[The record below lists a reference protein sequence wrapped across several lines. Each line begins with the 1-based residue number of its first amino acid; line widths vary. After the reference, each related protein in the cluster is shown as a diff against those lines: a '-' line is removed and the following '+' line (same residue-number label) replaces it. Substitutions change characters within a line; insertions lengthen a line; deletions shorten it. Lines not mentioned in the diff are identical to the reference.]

1 MQASGFRT
9 LKAVPAAPRLLASA
23 FGLGLATS
31 FSGPY
36 LPLFA
41 VQVAHMNPLRLG
53 LFLTCVSVF
62 SIVISTFIGRW
73 SDKLPSRRPAL
84 LLGLASAA
92 CAYLMLIVT
101 TNYALLLLVGG
112 LLLGTG
118 SASFP
123 QLFAYARTQIAPAG
137 ARAIQQGLATL
148 RSVFSLAWVAG
159 PLLGAALLGAYSF
172 GGLFVFTA
180 VMFGFSALPVLL
192 DSPLGR
198 KKALAGPPPPQTPH
212 SPPHTNPVTAR
223 QLHLIALAF
232 VLYAA
237 ALSMGSSALPLYIT
251 QTLGGGSRDVGFV
264 IGLCALLEI
273 PLMLSFVLR
282 PARWSSASM
291 MVLGFGLMAAYVLT
305 VALSSSLWLL
315 AAAQLFR
322 AGAIAVASV
331 QGMAYFQDLMPGRV
345 GAATTLFANTS
356 NAGNVAAG
364 TLFGIWAQLFGY
376 HSVFGLCAGLAVL
389 ACGLMV
395 YVRHGKAGQNAR
407 SAP

>member
-1 MQASGFRT
+1 MQASSFKT
-9 LKAVPAAPRLLASA
+9 LRAVPAAPRLFTSA
-23 FGLGLATS
+23 FALGLASS

-62 SIVISTFIGRW
+62 SIVISTLIGRW
-73 SDKLPSRRPAL
+73 SDRLPSRRPAL
-84 LLGLASAA
+84 LLGMVSAA
-92 CAYLMLIVT
+92 CAYLLLTQT
-101 TNYALLLLVGG
+101 TSYPLLLLLGG

-123 QLFAYARTQIAPAG
+123 QLFAYARVQIAPAG
-137 ARAIQQGLATL
+137 AVAIQQGLATL
-148 RSVFSLAWVAG
+148 RSVFSMAWVAG
-159 PLLGAALLGAYSF
+159 PLLGSVLLGAYSF
-172 GGLFVFTA
+172 GGLFAFTA
-180 VMFGFSALPVLL
+180 VLFGLAALPVLL

-198 KKALAGPPPPQTPH
+198 RKRPSGTPPPQTPH
-212 SPPHTNPVTAR
+212 SLPHTNPVTAR
-223 QLHLIALAF
+223 QLQLISLAF

-251 QTLGGGSRDVGFV
+251 QTLSGSSREVGFV

-282 PARWSSASM
+282 PARWSAASM
-291 MVLGFGLMAAYVLT
+291 MVLGFGLMAVYVLV
-305 VALSSSLWLL
+305 VALSGSVWML

-322 AGAIAVASV
+322 AAAIAISSV

-356 NAGNVAAG
+356 NAGSVAAG
-364 TLFGIWAQLFGY
+364 GLFGVWAQLFGY
-376 HSVFGLCAGLAVL
+376 HHVFGLCAALAVL
-389 ACGLMV
+389 ACGLML
-395 YVRHGKAGQNAR
+395 YVRRGKANQPALGN
-407 SAP
+407 